1 MKGYL
6 SKLHN
11 IYKAYSQKSSKNIIL
26 YNMIFPLWLLWL
38 IPSTWIVI
46 LPANFLI
53 DLAVLLIT
61 MHCLKIS
68 GRKEIVKRSVWKIWV
83 FGFIS
88 DFIGTFFMFLVNIID
103 SFLDYRSPLTE
114 WWYNNLTNAVT
125 YNPLS
130 TPAAFLW
137 TILCIL
143 ISGSCIFLFNY
154 HFCLRKAV
162 PDRILRKKLALSLA
176 IFTAPYLFLVPT
188 SWFFM

>member
-1 MKGYL
+1 
-6 SKLHN
+6 
-11 IYKAYSQKSSKNIIL
+11 
-26 YNMIFPLWLLWL
+26 MIFPLWLLWI

-68 GRKEIVKRSVWKIWV
+68 GRKEIIKRSVWKIWV

-162 PDRILRKKLALSLA
+162 PDQILRKKLALSLA

>member
-11 IYKAYSQKSSKNIIL
+11 IYKVYSEKSSNNIIL
-26 YNMIFPLWLLWL
+26 YNMIFPLWLLWI

-53 DLAVLLIT
+53 DLAVLLI

-68 GRKEIVKRSVWKIWV
+68 GRKEIIKRSVWKIWV

-162 PDRILRKKLALSLA
+162 PDQILRKKLALSLA

>member
-1 MKGYL
+1 
-6 SKLHN
+6 
-11 IYKAYSQKSSKNIIL
+11 
-26 YNMIFPLWLLWL
+26 MIFPLWLLWL

-68 GRKEIVKRSVWKIWV
+68 GRKEIIKRSVWKIWV

-143 ISGSCIFLFNY
+143 ISGCCIFLFNY
-154 HFCLRKAV
+154 HFCLRKGV
-162 PDRILRKKLALSLA
+162 PDQILRKKLALSLA